1 MEDFMKLLIVE
12 DDIAISYTIARVMRD
27 EGYEVMECHNGEEG
41 LHHALYGEFDLI
53 ILDIMLPKVDGFTFI
68 QETRRRRVDTSILC
82 LTAKDG
88 LSDRVKGLTIGAD
101 DYVVK
106 PFEIPELIV
115 RVKVLLRRYGKVN
128 QEEQLSYGPIV
139 IHVRNRA
146 VSVAGEEL
154 ILTEK
159 EYDLLEYL
167 LMNKEQIV
175 TKEQIYNRIWGLDS
189 EAGIGI
195 VELYVHYLRK
205 KLSPWHADQYIR
217 TVRGLGYRLRINE

>member
-1 MEDFMKLLIVE
+1 MKLLVVE
-12 DDIAISYTIARVMRD
+12 DDAAISYTIARVMRD
-27 EGYEVMECHNGEEG
+27 EGYEVIECHNGEEG
-41 LHHALYGEFDLI
+41 LHYALYGELDLI

-68 QETRRRRVDTSILC
+68 QETRRSGVDIPILC

-88 LSDRVKGLTIGAD
+88 LSDRVKGLAIGAD

-106 PFEIPELIV
+106 PFEIPELVV
-115 RVKVLLRRYGKVN
+115 RVSVLLRRYGRVN
-128 QEEQLSYGPIV
+128 QEQQLSHGSIV
-139 IHVRNRA
+139 VHVKSRA

-159 EYDLLEYL
+159 EYELLEYL

-175 TKEQIYNRIWGLDS
+175 TKEQIFNRIWGLDS

-205 KLSPWHADQYIR
+205 KLSPWHADQLIQ
-217 TVRGLGYRLRINE
+217 TVRGLGYRLKV

>member
-1 MEDFMKLLIVE
+1 MKLLIVE
-12 DDIAISYTIARVMRD
+12 DDIGISYTVARVMQD
-27 EGYEVMECHNGEEG
+27 EGHKVTESYNGEEG

-68 QETRRRRVDTSILC
+68 EELRKQRVDTPILC
-82 LTAKDG
+82 LTAKDA
-88 LSDRVKGLTIGAD
+88 LNDRIKGLTIGAD
-101 DYVVK
+101 DYMVK

-115 RVKVLLRRYGKVN
+115 RAKVLLRRYGKVN
-128 QEEQLSYGPIV
+128 LEEQIIYGPIA
-139 IHVRNRA
+139 IQVRNR
-146 VSVAGEEL
+146 VITVTGEEL
-154 ILTEK
+154 TLTEK
-159 EYDLLEYL
+159 EYELLEYL

-205 KLSPWHADQYIR
+205 KLSSWQADQYIQ
-217 TVRGLGYRLRINE
+217 TVRGLGYILRINE

>member
-1 MEDFMKLLIVE
+1 MKLLIVE
-12 DDIAISYTIARVMRD
+12 DDIGISHTIARVMQD
-27 EGYEVMECHNGEEG
+27 EGHKVTECHNGEEG
-41 LHHALYGEFDLI
+41 LHQALYGEFDLI

-68 QETRRRRVDTSILC
+68 QELRKQRVDTPILC

-88 LSDRVKGLTIGAD
+88 LNDRVKGLTIGAD

-115 RVKVLLRRYGKVN
+115 RAKVLLRRYGKVN
-128 QEEQLSYGPIV
+128 QEEQISYGPIA
-139 IHVRNRA
+139 IQVRNRA
-146 VSVAGEEL
+146 ITVTGEEL
-154 ILTEK
+154 TLTEK
-159 EYDLLEYL
+159 EYELLEYL

-175 TKEQIYNRIWGLDS
+175 TKEQIYYRIWGLDS

-205 KLSPWHADQYIR
+205 KLSFWHADQYIQ
-217 TVRGLGYRLRINE
+217 TVRGLGYILRINK

>member
-1 MEDFMKLLIVE
+1 MKLLIVE
-12 DDIAISYTIARVMRD
+12 DDLAISYTIARVMRD

-68 QETRRRRVDTSILC
+68 QEARRRNVDTPILC

-88 LSDRVKGLTIGAD
+88 LNDRVKGLSIGAD

-106 PFEIPELIV
+106 PFEVPELVV

-128 QEEQLSYGPIV
+128 QEEQISYGPIV
-139 IHVRNRA
+139 IQVRSRA
-146 VSVAGEEL
+146 VTVTGEEL
-154 ILTEK
+154 TLTEK
-159 EYDLLEYL
+159 EYELLEFL

-175 TKEQIYNRIWGLDS
+175 TKDQIYNRIWGFDS

-205 KLSPWHADQYIR
+205 KLSLWHADPFIQ
-217 TVRGLGYRLRINE
+217 TVRGLGYKLKM

>member
-1 MEDFMKLLIVE
+1 MKLLIVE
-12 DDIAISYTIARVMRD
+12 DDRGISYTIARVMRD
-27 EGYEVMECHNGEEG
+27 EGHEVTECHDGEDG

-68 QETRRRRVDTSILC
+68 QELRKQSVDTPILC

-88 LSDRVKGLTIGAD
+88 LNDRVKGLTIGAD
-101 DYVVK
+101 DYVIK

-128 QEEQLSYGPIV
+128 QEEQISYGPIA
-139 IHVRNRA
+139 IQARNRA
-146 VSVAGEEL
+146 ITVGGEEL
-154 ILTEK
+154 ALTEK
-159 EYDLLEYL
+159 EYELLEYL

-175 TKEQIYNRIWGLDS
+175 TKEQIYNRIWGIDS

-205 KLSPWHADQYIR
+205 KLSPWHADHYIQ
-217 TVRGLGYRLRINE
+217 TVRGLGYRFRIQE

>member
-1 MEDFMKLLIVE
+1 MKLLIVE
-12 DDIAISYTIARVMRD
+12 DDIGISYTIARVMRE
-27 EGYEVMECHNGEEG
+27 EGYEVTECHNGEDG

-68 QETRRRRVDTSILC
+68 QALRKQTVDTPILC

-88 LSDRVKGLTIGAD
+88 LNDRVKGLTVGAD

-106 PFEIPELIV
+106 PFEIPEVIA
-115 RVKVLLRRYGKVN
+115 RVKALLRRYGKAN
-128 QEEQLSYGPIV
+128 LEERMNYGPIA
-139 IHVRNRA
+139 IQARNRA
-146 VSVAGEEL
+146 ITVMGEEL
-154 ILTEK
+154 TLSEK
-159 EYDLLEYL
+159 EYELLAYM
-167 LMNKEQIV
+167 LMNKEQIL

-205 KLSPWHADQYIR
+205 KLSPWHADQFIQ
-217 TVRGLGYRLRINE
+217 TVRGFGYRLRIKE

>member
-1 MEDFMKLLIVE
+1 MKLLIVE
-12 DDIAISYTIARVMRD
+12 DDLAISYTIARVMRD
-27 EGYEVMECHNGEEG
+27 EGYEVIACHNGEEG

-53 ILDIMLPKVDGFTFI
+53 ILDIMLPKVDGFLFI
-68 QETRRRRVDTSILC
+68 QEARGAGVDTPILC

-88 LSDRVKGLTIGAD
+88 LKDRVKGLTIGAD

-106 PFEIPELIV
+106 PFEIPELVV

-128 QEEQLSYGPIV
+128 QEERISFGPIT
-139 IHVRNRA
+139 IQVRTRL
-146 VSVAGEEL
+146 VTVKGEEL

-159 EYDLLEYL
+159 EYELLEYL

-175 TKEQIYNRIWGLDS
+175 TKDQIYNRIWGLDS

-205 KLSPWHADQYIR
+205 KLSPWQADQLIQ
-217 TVRGLGYRLRINE
+217 TVRGLGYRLKV

>member
-1 MEDFMKLLIVE
+1 MKLLIVE
-12 DDIAISYTIARVMRD
+12 DDIGISYTVARVMQD
-27 EGYEVMECHNGEEG
+27 EGHKVTECYSGDEG

-68 QETRRRRVDTSILC
+68 QELRKQNVDTPILC
-82 LTAKDG
+82 LTAKDA
-88 LSDRVKGLTIGAD
+88 LNDRIKGLTIGAD
-101 DYVVK
+101 DYMVK

-115 RVKVLLRRYGKVN
+115 RAKVLLRRYGKVN
-128 QEEQLSYGPIV
+128 LEEQISYGPIA
-139 IHVRNRA
+139 IQVRNRLIT
-146 VSVAGEEL
+146 VTGEEL
-154 ILTEK
+154 TLTEK
-159 EYDLLEYL
+159 EYELLEYL

-205 KLSPWHADQYIR
+205 KLSSWHADQFIQ
-217 TVRGLGYRLRINE
+217 TVRGLGYILRINE

>member
-1 MEDFMKLLIVE
+1 MNLLIVE
-12 DDIAISYTIARVMRD
+12 DDIGISFTIARVMQD
-27 EGYEVMECHNGEEG
+27 EGHKVTECHNGEEG

-68 QETRRRRVDTSILC
+68 QELRKQRVDTPILC

-88 LSDRVKGLTIGAD
+88 LNDRVKGLTIGAD

-115 RVKVLLRRYGKVN
+115 RVKVLLRRYGNVN
-128 QEEQLSYGPIV
+128 QEEQISYGPIA
-139 IHVRNRA
+139 IQVRNRTIT
-146 VSVAGEEL
+146 VTGEEL
-154 ILTEK
+154 TLTEK
-159 EYDLLEYL
+159 EYELLEYL
-167 LMNKEQIV
+167 LLNKEQIV
-175 TKEQIYNRIWGLDS
+175 TKDQIYNRIWGLDS

-205 KLSPWHADQYIR
+205 KLSSWHADQFIQ
-217 TVRGLGYRLRINE
+217 TVRGLGYILRINK

>member
-1 MEDFMKLLIVE
+1 M
-12 DDIAISYTIARVMRD
+12 AT
-27 EGYEVMECHNGEEG
+27 
-41 LHHALYGEFDLI
+41 
-53 ILDIMLPKVDGFTFI
+53 P
-68 QETRRRRVDTSILC
+68 ILC

-88 LSDRVKGLTIGAD
+88 LNDRVKGLTIGAD

-128 QEEQLSYGPIV
+128 QEEQISYGPIA
-139 IHVRNRA
+139 IQVRNRTIT
-146 VSVAGEEL
+146 VTGEEL
-154 ILTEK
+154 TLTEK
-159 EYDLLEYL
+159 EYELLEYL

-205 KLSPWHADQYIR
+205 KLS
-217 TVRGLGYRLRINE
+217 

>member
-1 MEDFMKLLIVE
+1 MKLLIVE
-12 DDIAISYTIARVMRD
+12 DDIGISYTIARVMQD
-27 EGYEVMECHNGEEG
+27 EGHKVTECYNGEEG

-53 ILDIMLPKVDGFTFI
+53 ILDIMLPKIDGFTFI
-68 QETRRRRVDTSILC
+68 QELRKQRVDTPILC

-88 LSDRVKGLTIGAD
+88 LNDRVKGLTIGAD

-115 RVKVLLRRYGKVN
+115 RAKVLLRRYGKVN
-128 QEEQLSYGPIV
+128 LEEQISYGPIA
-139 IHVRNRA
+139 IQVRNR
-146 VSVAGEEL
+146 VITVTGEEL
-154 ILTEK
+154 TLTEK
-159 EYDLLEYL
+159 EYELLEYL

-205 KLSPWHADQYIR
+205 KLSLWHADQYIQ
-217 TVRGLGYRLRINE
+217 TVRGLGYILRIKG

>member
-1 MEDFMKLLIVE
+1 MKMLIVE

-27 EGYEVMECHNGEEG
+27 EGHEVTECHNGEEG

-53 ILDIMLPKVDGFTFI
+53 ILDIMLPKLDGFTLI
-68 QETRRRRVDTSILC
+68 QELRKQRVDTPILC

-88 LSDRVKGLTIGAD
+88 LNDRVKGLTIGAD

-128 QEEQLSYGPIV
+128 QKEQISYGPIA
-139 IHVRNRA
+139 IQVRSRA
-146 VSVAGEEL
+146 ITVRGEEL
-154 ILTEK
+154 NLTEK
-159 EYDLLEYL
+159 EYELLEYL

-175 TKEQIYNRIWGLDS
+175 TKDQIYNRIWGLDS
-189 EAGIGI
+189 EAGIDI

-205 KLSPWHADQYIR
+205 KLSLWDANHFIQ

>member
-1 MEDFMKLLIVE
+1 MKLLIIE

-68 QETRRRRVDTSILC
+68 QETRRRIVDTPILC

-128 QEEQLSYGPIV
+128 QEEQLSCGPIA
-139 IHVRNRA
+139 IQVRTRA
-146 VSVAGEEL
+146 VTVMGEEL
-154 ILTEK
+154 TLTEK
-159 EYDLLEYL
+159 EYELLEYL

-205 KLSPWHADQYIR
+205 KLSLWNADQFIR

>member
-1 MEDFMKLLIVE
+1 MKLLIVE
-12 DDIAISYTIARVMRD
+12 DDIAISYVIARVMRE
-27 EGYEVMECHNGEEG
+27 EGYEVVECPNGEEG

-53 ILDIMLPKVDGFTFI
+53 ILDVMLPKVDGFTFI
-68 QETRRRRVDTSILC
+68 QETRRRNVDIPILC

-88 LSDRVKGLTIGAD
+88 LSDRVEGLTIGAD
-101 DYVVK
+101 DYVTK
-106 PFEIPELIV
+106 PFEIPELLV
-115 RVKVLLRRYGKVN
+115 RVKVLLRRYGKIN
-128 QEEQLSYGPIV
+128 QEEQLSCGQIV
-139 IHVRNRA
+139 VHARNRA

-205 KLSPWHADQYIR
+205 KLSPWQADQYIR
-217 TVRGLGYRLRINE
+217 TVRGLGYRLKICE